1 MWGGDFACVTGADL
15 AIIGLASALDTC
27 AACWLVRI
35 PTDRENVMV
44 ELAFAQTQGAAPG
57 GAGGIFGT
65 INMLVPFIAMFAIFY
80 FLLIRPQQKKQKE
93 HRQMLQNLKRGDRV
107 LTSGGIYGTI
117 IRIRNDIIHLEVAD
131 QVRVRVNKGSISDLV
146 AEGEKVFEEFEESKK
161 G

>member
-1 MWGGDFACVTGADL
+1 ML
-15 AIIGLASALDTC
+15 
-27 AACWLVRI
+27 
-35 PTDRENVMV
+35 
-44 ELAFAQTQGAAPG
+44 ELAYAQTQGAAPG

-117 IRIRNDIIHLEVAD
+117 VKIRNDIIHLEVSD
-131 QVRVRVNKGSISDLV
+131 QVRLRVNKSAISDLV
-146 AEGEKVFEEFEESKK
+146 AEGEKVFEEIEEPKR